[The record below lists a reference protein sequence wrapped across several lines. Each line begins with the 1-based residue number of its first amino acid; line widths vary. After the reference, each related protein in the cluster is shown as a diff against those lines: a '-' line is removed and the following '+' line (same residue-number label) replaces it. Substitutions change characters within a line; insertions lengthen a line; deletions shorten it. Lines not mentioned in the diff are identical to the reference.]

1 MYNDKVIS
9 VFQHPKHTGE
19 IKNHNAVGLVDNDSC
34 GDIMKVF
41 LKINDKDIIEDASF
55 KTFGCAAAIASSS
68 VAMDKIIGK
77 SVNDALALDSQE
89 IIDELGGLPTQKI
102 HCSMLAKEAIAA
114 AIDDYRKRQKRLAKK
129 ASKQAQLAKNA
140 KTDNAETVKETPK
153 IVEENKSQLL
163 VKRLQ
168 KLVKKQEKTLDKI
181 LDINKRIEQIKNKK

>member
-1 MYNDKVIS
+1 
-9 VFQHPKHTGE
+9 
-19 IKNHNAVGLVDNDSC
+19 
-34 GDIMKVF
+34 
-41 LKINDKDIIEDASF
+41 
-55 KTFGCAAAIASSS
+55 
-68 VAMDKIIGK
+68 MDKIIGK

-102 HCSMLAKEAIAA
+102 HCSMLAKEAITA

-140 KTDNAETVKETPK
+140 KTDSAETVKETPK